1 VVCPACEQQAQQV
14 YLGRLLIDLGRG
26 FPEEAALRRR
36 IANVAATAGRT
47 QPARRLVSVERRG
60 PILEVL
66 TTSEK
71 LAHRITA
78 ELAKTWRGTATYTW
92 SDDGS
97 LFARWRPGR
106 SA

>member
-1 VVCPACEQQAQQV
+1 VQQV
-14 YLGRLLIDLGRG
+14 YVGRLLIDLGRG
-26 FPEEAALRRR
+26 FPQEAARRR
-36 IANVAATAGRT
+36 RLANLAATAGRT
-47 QPARRLVSVERRG
+47 QPARRLVSVERQG
-60 PILEVL
+60 PTLEVL